1 MTGKNPAAVELGSLG
16 GKARAERLSREEL
29 SEIGMKGVKA
39 RMKKLS
45 PECRREIAKKAA
57 KARWKSK
64 QDSSQKADKDV

>member
-1 MTGKNPAAVELGSLG
+1 
-16 GKARAERLSREEL
+16 
-29 SEIGMKGVKA
+29 MKGVKA